1 LASLPARGG
10 RLELRAVPVPA
21 EDAVAVEVEDDGG
34 GLAEADLAW
43 LYDGSTPPSSR
54 RGTGLRL
61 ATSVVE
67 QHGGRLQLRSVPGGG
82 TTAVLLLPLPR
93 TAERR
98 PVPSAPAPEE
108 NR

>member
-1 LASLPARGG
+1 V
-10 RLELRAVPVPA
+10 RAVPAPG

-67 QHGGRLQLRSVPGGG
+67 QHGGRLQLHTVPGGG
-82 TTAVLLLPLPR
+82 TTAVLLLPVARP
-93 TAERR
+93 TDRR
-98 PVPSAPAPEE
+98 PPRSAPVPEE